1 MIVRG
6 RGFGHSILWVV
17 FFHFALPLLFRSP
30 VLCGVSK
37 LLLIRDEEQ
46 DEGLGGRKLVFSAQ
60 GGGKKIHLSR
70 DLKETK
76 SSKYSQVIAGEKNC
90 WF

>member
-1 MIVRG
+1 M
-6 RGFGHSILWVV
+6 F
-17 FFHFALPLLFRSP
+17 FFHFASPLLFRSP

-46 DEGLGGRKLVFSAQ
+46 DERGGGGRKLVFSAQ
-60 GGGKKIHLSR
+60 GGGKKIHLSQ

-76 SSKYSQVIAGEKNC
+76 SSKYSQVIAGKKIVGFES
-90 WF
+90 F